1 MIEGEI
7 ILWAAVLGLLVA
19 VIWALKYVIK
29 LERHILELHSK
40 VDSSVGK
47 KIKAASKKSKKK

>member
-1 MIEGEI
+1 
-7 ILWAAVLGLLVA
+7 LLVA